1 MAHKTDWEEGGSAGI
16 LCGNKAAQAIDAAD
30 GWVKC
35 PVCGKKI
42 RLIWE
47 VRVEEAQ

>member
-35 PVCGKKI
+35 SVCGKKI